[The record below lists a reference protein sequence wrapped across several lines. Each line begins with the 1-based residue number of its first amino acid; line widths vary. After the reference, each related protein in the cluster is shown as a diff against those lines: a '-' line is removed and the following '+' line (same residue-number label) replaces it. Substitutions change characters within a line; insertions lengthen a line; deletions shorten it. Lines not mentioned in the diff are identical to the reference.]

1 MQQFRSVLAKMC
13 EIVPNLRKWFHLT
26 LSVGVS
32 SSVLPMEQH
41 GDELD
46 NDDGEEKEHEDD
58 SNGFKVQVLFGDD
71 DLGNIYYRTGL

>member
-1 MQQFRSVLAKMC
+1 
-13 EIVPNLRKWFHLT
+13 
-26 LSVGVS
+26 
-32 SSVLPMEQH
+32 MEQH

-58 SNGFKVQVLFGDD
+58 SNGLKVQVLFGDD